1 VFKRLQN
8 NLIER
13 TKNCLAPCQ
22 AVCRLNFVL
31 SEAKGVLLQDV
42 EGNKY
47 IDFFSGI
54 AVCSTG
60 HCHPDVVKA
69 IKSQADKALHGFL
82 GGIYFPQEPIIKF
95 AERLKEIAP
104 GALNGGRIFF
114 CNSGAEAVEGG
125 IKLARLHTKKPVI
138 LSFLGSFHG
147 RTLGAASV
155 TASKS
160 LYRKMLTPFLAGTFQ
175 TPYPYCYRCIFKQ
188 EYPDCDLHCLNYIP
202 RILDTIVP
210 SEEVAAVLV
219 EPIQGE
225 GGYIVP
231 PNEFFPR
238 LKKICEEYSFLFIDD
253 EVQTGFGRTGK
264 MFACE
269 YSNVSP
275 DIMLMAKG
283 IASGLP
289 IGAIIASKEIMDT
302 FQPQTHASTFGGNPL
317 CCAAGLATVDVIQ
330 REKLAENAATMGAY
344 MMKRFSEMRDERRL
358 VGDVRGKGL
367 MIGVELVKDKKSKE
381 PAAKETDMLA
391 SEAAKRGLIISTTG
405 LYRNVIRI
413 APPLIITKEFVEKG
427 LEIMEDILKKMEG
440 P

>member
-1 VFKRLQN
+1 M
-8 NLIER
+8 
-13 TKNCLAPCQ
+13 
-22 AVCRLNFVL
+22 NFIL
-31 SEAKGVLLQDV
+31 SNAKGVLLEGVD
-42 EGNKY
+42 GNKY

-54 AVCSTG
+54 AVCNTG
-60 HCHPDVVKA
+60 HCHPHVVEA

-82 GGIYFPQEPIIKF
+82 GGTFFYQKPVIKF
-95 AERLKEIAP
+95 AEKLKDISPE
-104 GALNGGRIFF
+104 GLHDGKVFF

-125 IKLARLHTKKPVI
+125 TKLARLYTKKLVI
-138 LSFLGSFHG
+138 LSFLGGFHG

-160 LYRKMLTPFLAGTFQ
+160 LYRKTLVPLLGGTFQ
-175 TPYPYCYRCIFKQ
+175 VPYPYCYRCIFKQ
-188 EYPDCDLHCLNYIP
+188 EYPDCALHCLNYIT
-202 RILDTIVP
+202 RIFDTIV
-210 SEEVAAVLV
+210 SSGDVAAVLV

-231 PNEFFPR
+231 PDEFFSR
-238 LKKICEEYSFLFIDD
+238 LKKICEEYEFLLIDD

-269 YSNVSP
+269 HGNVTP

-289 IGAIIASKEIMDT
+289 IGAVIAKKEIMET
-302 FQPQTHASTFGGNPL
+302 FQPLTHSTTFGGNPL

-330 REKLAENAATMGAY
+330 HEKLAENAVRMGTF
-344 MMKRFSEMRDERRL
+344 MMKRLSEIRDERRL

-381 PAAKETDMLA
+381 PAVKETEMFA

-405 LYRNVIRI
+405 IYRNVIRI
-413 APPLIITKEFVEKG
+413 APPLIISKEFVEKG
-427 LEIMEDILKKMEG
+427 LEIIEDSLKKTEKIKH
-440 P
+440 